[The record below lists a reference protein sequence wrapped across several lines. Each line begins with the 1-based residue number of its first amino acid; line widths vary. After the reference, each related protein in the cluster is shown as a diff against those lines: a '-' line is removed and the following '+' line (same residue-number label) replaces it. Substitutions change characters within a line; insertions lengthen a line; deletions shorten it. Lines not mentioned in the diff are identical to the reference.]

1 MYQREG
7 GTSTKSSKSG
17 FGHIFTGV
25 VTDIKKKAKSAGK
38 TTGNAIRRQQA
49 ASSGGG
55 GGGYSGGGGSSLD
68 QLYASLYGG
77 GLESQASK
85 AASEIYGPQ
94 LGYLQG
100 LIPQTK
106 REAGA
111 SRKSL
116 GELFGALSR
125 SISGDIPGIQN
136 MFGAAQRG
144 TAAAYAGANKGIGN
158 IYDSLEK
165 EQMDLFNRLNI
176 QAAAPDVLGPQGQDE
191 AFLKGLNTS
200 EAATQRSYLELL
212 KQGDIGFTRA
222 GAQMARTEGA
232 NRQADITS
240 QLGDIL
246 SGYRGRISDVKSKQA
261 ATKYD
266 ILNQLK
272 QQVIA
277 QQAAAQRAQEAAARA
292 SQHAAE
298 QRFSQDLALAK
309 FKQSQEK
316 FAWSK
321 THSGSAANP
330 VYSGQR
336 GFEQVFMERMGSQ
349 ARDLPAIR
357 NVKGFAATQMA
368 KELSQSSNIY
378 GSKPD
383 PYTIAS
389 RVASAGVRAGFTSK
403 ESEIMR
409 DAVLASLGRY

>member
-1 MYQREG
+1 MLPADG
-7 GTSTKSSKSG
+7 GTTTKSSVR
-17 FGHIFTGV
+17 TGLQEHGARSPARGYV
-25 VTDIKKKAKSAGK
+25 PQRKAKKKKSVP
-38 TTGNAIRRQQA
+38 T
-49 ASSGGG
+49 GGG
-55 GGGYSGGGGSSLD
+55 SGGYSGGGGSSLD

-77 GLESQASK
+77 GMESQASK

-111 SRKSL
+111 SKKSL
-116 GELFGALSR
+116 GQLFGALSR

-144 TAAAYAGANKGIGN
+144 TAAAYAGANQGIGN
-158 IYDSLEK
+158 IYNDLEK

-176 QAAAPDVLGPQGQDE
+176 QAAAPDVLGPQKSDE
-191 AFLKGLNTS
+191 GFLKGLNTS

-261 ATKYD
+261 ATKFD

-272 QQVIA
+272 QQAIA
-277 QQAAAQRAQEAAARA
+277 QQAAAQKAQEAAARA

-298 QRFSQDLALAK
+298 TRFNQDLALAK

-316 FAWSK
+316 FAYSK
-321 THSGSAANP
+321 THPSGRGANP

-368 KELSQSSNIY
+368 KELSQSSSIY
-378 GSKPD
+378 GQKPD

-389 RVASAGVRAGFTSK
+389 RVASAGVRAGFTTK